1 MESVFDIHQNRMNF
15 KIILKLVFKLKRK
28 LLNLISFYFSIL
40 NSNFLKFWIL
50 NFKFPN
56 SEFLIQDFLQNLGI
70 LATFFLQRAILFLFS
85 NSSINNTLSLSIVL
99 KLIQETFDITIAQ
112 RSPSN
117 SKSYI
122 SDLKIAAP
130 LRLKCEFL
138 RVATHR
144 VALRGAATQRTT
156 QHDVERRDA
165 TQRNAARLVALGS
178 WLMARGFWLVACGS
192 WFVVR
197 PGIYPSVFVCPFI
210 SLMNGQT
217 FVGLQDG
224 HIPGQTTNHEPRATC
239 HEPRA
244 LPRCVAWR
252 CVASLYVVLRCAL
265 CCGAS
270 QRHAM
275 RCDTEKLAL

>member
-1 MESVFDIHQNRMNF
+1 M
-15 KIILKLVFKLKRK
+15 
-28 LLNLISFYFSIL
+28 
-40 NSNFLKFWIL
+40 
-50 NFKFPN
+50 
-56 SEFLIQDFLQNLGI
+56 
-70 LATFFLQRAILFLFS
+70 
-85 NSSINNTLSLSIVL
+85 
-99 KLIQETFDITIAQ
+99 
-112 RSPSN
+112 
-117 SKSYI
+117 
-122 SDLKIAAP
+122 KIAAP

-156 QHDVERRDA
+156 QYDVERRDA
-165 TQRNAARLVALGS
+165 TRRNATRRGSRLVARGS
-178 WLMARGFWLVACGS
+178 WLVVRGSWPVARGS

-197 PGIYPSVFVCPFI
+197 PGLYPSVFVCPFI

-224 HIPGQTTNHEPRATC
+224 HIPGRTKNHEPRATGHEPRTTSHVPRATS

-244 LPRCVAWR
+244 TSHEPRATATSPRASPRCVASR

-270 QRHAM
+270 QRNAM
-275 RCDTEKLAL
+275 RCDTRRGRSRGPG